1 MMGSMQVA
9 VLIFALATLSI
20 RLSRTG
26 DSYGILP
33 GENIHLAIGILHII
47 MVKWNMKLEFDYF
60 MTLRSIVEHCGI

>member
-9 VLIFALATLSI
+9 VLIFALATLSM

-33 GENIHLAIGILHII
+33 GENRHLAICILHII
-47 MVKWNMKLEFDYF
+47 MVKWDMKLELDYV
-60 MTLRSIVEHCGI
+60 MALRSVVKHCGI